1 NLSTNTNHDIKR
13 GLNYCHQST
22 HKQSDTQKAQSE
34 RDRDS
39 SSSRLSLFPAISFK
53 QKKKKQTLLFS
64 SCDLFSFHSS
74 MHHSSTAVSGE
85 LIKPPPSTAPLQ
97 PLLDLITNV
106 LSLLLLSSLTVRSF
120 IGKWQILRSK
130 LFSLHSSLSF
140 LSESPHWSQNPL
152 LHTLLP
158 SLLSNLQRLNSLLHQ
173 CSAPSFSGGKLLMH
187 SDLDIA
193 SSSLST
199 HISDLDLLLRSGV
212 LHQNAI
218 VLSLPAPTSDKDDI
232 AFFIRDLFTRLQIG
246 GAEFKKKSLESLLQ
260 LLTDSEKSARIIAKE
275 GNVGYLVTLLDLHH
289 HPLIREHAL
298 AAVSLLTLSSVDS
311 RKTVFEEG
319 GLGPLLRLL
328 ETGSPP
334 LKTRAAVAIEAITA
348 DPETA
353 WAISAYGGVTVLI
366 EACRSGSL
374 EVQEH
379 IAGAISN
386 IAAVEDIRTMLAEEG
401 AVPVLIPL
409 LTSCSSSVLSSST
422 GFIIQL
428 GEFVKHGNVILQ
440 QISSSLLAKLTI
452 SDGNKR
458 AISDCL
464 ISLIKLMES
473 PKPAGLQ
480 EAATEAAKLLLT
492 VRSNRKELMRDEK
505 SVIRLVLML
514 DPRNERMVAKELP
527 VMVVAAILSGGN
539 NPARTK
545 LISLGADRHLQ
556 SLEELEVSGAKKT
569 LQRLA
574 AGNRLKSMKAAIVED
589 LERVP
594 STFD

>member
-1 NLSTNTNHDIKR
+1 
-13 GLNYCHQST
+13 
-22 HKQSDTQKAQSE
+22 
-34 RDRDS
+34 
-39 SSSRLSLFPAISFK
+39 
-53 QKKKKQTLLFS
+53 
-64 SCDLFSFHSS
+64 
-74 MHHSSTAVSGE
+74 MHHSSAAVSGE
-85 LIKPPPSTAPLQ
+85 LTKPPTAPLQ

-120 IGKWQILRSK
+120 IGRWQILRSK
-130 LFSLHSSLSF
+130 LFSLNSSLSS

-158 SLLSNLQRLNSLLHQ
+158 SLLSNLQRLTSLSDQ
-173 CSAPSFSGGKLLMH
+173 CSSASFSGGKLLMQ

-212 LHQNAI
+212 LHQQNAI
-218 VLSLPAPTSDKDDI
+218 VLSLPPPTSDKDDI

-260 LLTDSEKSARIIAKE
+260 LLTDNEKSARIIAKE

-298 AAVSLLTLSSVDS
+298 AAVSLLTSSSVDS
-311 RKTVFEEG
+311 RKTVFEQG

-366 EACRSGSL
+366 EACRSGSK

-386 IAAVEDIRTMLAEEG
+386 ISAVEEIRTTLAEEG
-401 AVPVLIPL
+401 AVPVLLPL
-409 LTSCSSSVLSSST
+409 LISGSSSVKEKTANFISLISSSGEYFRDLIVRERGLQILIHLVQESSNPDTIEHSLLALTQISAMETVSRVVSSST
-422 GFIIQL
+422 TFIIRL
-428 GEFVKHGNVILQ
+428 GELIKHGNVILQ
-440 QISSSLLAKLTI
+440 QISSSLLSNLTI

-458 AISDCL
+458 AVADCL
-464 ISLIKLMES
+464 SSLIRLMES

-480 EAATEAAKLLLT
+480 EAATEAAKSLLT

-505 SVIRLVLML
+505 SVIRLVQML
-514 DPRNERMVAKELP
+514 DPRNERMANKELP
-527 VMVVAAILSGGN
+527 VMIVTAILSGGSYA
-539 NPARTK
+539 ARTK
-545 LISLGADRHLQ
+545 LIGLGADRYLQ
-556 SLEELEVSGAKKT
+556 SLEEMEVSGAKKAV
-569 LQRLA
+569 QRLA
-574 AGNRLKSMKAAIVED
+574 AGNRLKSIFTRAWKD
-589 LERVP
+589 H
-594 STFD
+594 

>member
-1 NLSTNTNHDIKR
+1 
-13 GLNYCHQST
+13 
-22 HKQSDTQKAQSE
+22 
-34 RDRDS
+34 
-39 SSSRLSLFPAISFK
+39 
-53 QKKKKQTLLFS
+53 
-64 SCDLFSFHSS
+64 
-74 MHHSSTAVSGE
+74 MHHSSAAVSGE
-85 LIKPPPSTAPLQ
+85 LTKPPPSTAPLQ

-130 LFSLHSSLSF
+130 LFSLHSSLSS
-140 LSESPHWSQNPL
+140 LSESPHWSENPL

-158 SLLSNLQRLNSLLHQ
+158 SLLSNLQRLNSLSHQ
-173 CSAPSFSGGKLLMH
+173 CSSASFSGGKLLMQ

-218 VLSLPAPTSDKDDI
+218 VLSLPASTSDKDDI

-260 LLTDSEKSARIIAKE
+260 LLTDSEKSARIVAKE

-298 AAVSLLTLSSVDS
+298 AAVSLLTSSSVDS
-311 RKTVFEEG
+311 RKTVYEEG

-334 LKTRAAVAIEAITA
+334 LKTRAAVAIEAITV

-366 EACRSGSL
+366 EACRSGSI

-379 IAGAISN
+379 TAGAISN
-386 IAAVEDIRTMLAEEG
+386 IAAVDDIRTMLAEEG
-401 AVPVLIPL
+401 AVPVLLPFLISGSTSLQEKAANFISL
-409 LTSCSSSVLSSST
+409 LSSSGEYFRDLIVRERGLQILIHLVQASSNPDTIEHALLALTQLSAIDSVARVLSSST

-428 GEFVKHGNVILQ
+428 GEFVKHGNVIVQ
-440 QISSSLLAKLTI
+440 QISSSLLSKLTI

-458 AISDCL
+458 AIADCL
-464 ISLIKLMES
+464 GSLIRLMES

-492 VRSNRKELMRDEK
+492 VRSNRKELIRDEK
-505 SVIRLVLML
+505 SVIRLVQML

-527 VMVVAAILSGGN
+527 VIIVAAILSGGN
-539 NPARTK
+539 NAARTK
-545 LISLGADRHLQ
+545 LMSLGADRHLQ
-556 SLEELEVSGAKKT
+556 SLEEMEVSGAKKT

-574 AGNRLKSMKAAIVED
+574 AGNRLKSIFTRAWKD
-589 LERVP
+589 H
-594 STFD
+594 